1 MCGLVGNCLLNW
13 FKYVFLFPLKTKV
26 ILLVFLYIC
35 CIFQGRTV
43 KKKKKKISEKN
54 SELGHI
60 EQFFAFSCWAPTVD
74 CTWIS
79 SIIPPPVAT
88 WPLPTLGLLS
98 NQTPVSLL
106 FSRRVLIYQKH
117 KFECLLLGGYWSYRC
132 YRSVSTHVQA
142 PEIKH
147 T

>member
-26 ILLVFLYIC
+26 ILFVFLYIC
-35 CIFQGRTV
+35 CIFQGRMV
-43 KKKKKKISEKN
+43 KKKKISEKN

-132 YRSVSTHVQA
+132 YRSVSTHFQA